1 MGMNIPD
8 ADIKLCKRIMNR
20 DPAAID
26 EIETLDEAKEII
38 SMIMNMGFLHCYPF
52 VETDINERLQEIVG
66 RVESEVL
73 NKLSDSGED
82 WFAATK
88 VNEVLE
94 IIRENILRDKE

>member
-8 ADIKLCKRIMNR
+8 ADIKLCKRIMKR

-26 EIETLDEAKEII
+26 EIATLEEAKEII
-38 SMIMNMGFLHCYPF
+38 CMIMNMGLLHCCPF
-52 VETDINERLQEIVG
+52 VETDINERLQEIIS

-82 WFAATK
+82 WFTATK
-88 VNEVLE
+88 VNEVLN
-94 IIRENILRDKE
+94 IIRENILRGKE